1 MVLKKIDRDLIQ
13 RQHEDAVKIYEAF
26 DVDVKGAMKAL
37 SDIPL
42 SLHCWQGDDVRG
54 FESSEGLSG
63 GGILATGNY
72 HGKPR
77 TAEEL
82 RQDTAKAFSL
92 LPGKHR
98 FNLHAIYA
106 ETGGKRIERDALEP
120 EHFSN
125 WISWA
130 RELGIG
136 LDLNPTFFSHAFA
149 EDGFTLAHRD
159 KKIRSF
165 WIQHG
170 IVCRRLGEA
179 FGREL
184 GTPCVTNIWIPD
196 GYKDRP
202 ADRLA
207 LRELLRDSLDAILEP
222 KIDSGFNLDAVEGK
236 LFGLGSEAYVVGSH
250 EFYLSYTLLRKEV
263 ILCLDT
269 GHFHPTES
277 VADKLTAILPFK
289 DNLLLHIS
297 RPIRWDSDHVVI
309 VNDDLLELTEEL
321 KRADALGKVRLG
333 LDYFDASINRIA
345 AWVTGARATLK
356 ALLAALLEPTEM
368 LKDTERKGNLTDRLA
383 LMEEFKR
390 LPSEAVWNRYCLD
403 AGAPPGWEWI
413 NDMREYDSRVLS
425 QRK

>member
-1 MVLKKIDRDLIQ
+1 MLKKIDRDLIQ
-13 RQHEDAVKIYEAF
+13 RQFQDARQTYASF
-26 DVDVKGAMKAL
+26 DVDVEAAMKAL
-37 SDIPL
+37 SEIPL
-42 SLHCWQGDDVRG
+42 SLHCWQGDDVGG

-82 RQDTAKAFSL
+82 REDTAKAFSL

-106 ETGGKRIERDALEP
+106 ETGGKPIERDALEP
-120 EHFSN
+120 KYFAN

-130 RELGIG
+130 RDLGIG
-136 LDLNPTFFSHAFA
+136 LDLNPTFFSHPLA

-165 WIQHG
+165 WIEHG

-202 ADRLA
+202 ADRLE
-207 LRELLRDSLDAILEP
+207 LRELLKDSLDAILEP
-222 KIDSGFNLDAVEGK
+222 KIDSRFNLDAVEGK

-250 EFYLSYTLLRKEV
+250 EFYLSYALQRKEV

-289 DNLLLHIS
+289 ENLLLHIS

-309 VNDDLLELTEEL
+309 VNDDLLALTEEL

-368 LKDTERKGNLTDRLA
+368 LKDAERKGNLTDRLA
-383 LMEEFKR
+383 LMEEFRR

-403 AGAPPGWEWI
+403 TGVPPGWEWI
-413 NDMREYDSRVLS
+413 NDVREYDSRVLS

>member
-1 MVLKKIDRDLIQ
+1 MKKIDRDLIQ
-13 RQHEDAVKIYEAF
+13 RQYEDARQIYAAF
-26 DVDVKGAMKAL
+26 DVDVAAAMEAL
-37 SDIPL
+37 SKIPL
-42 SLHCWQGDDVRG
+42 SLHCWQGDDVGG

-77 TAEEL
+77 NADEL
-82 RQDTAKAFSL
+82 RSDTAKALSL

-106 ETGGKRIERDALEP
+106 ETGGKRVERDALEP
-120 EHFSN
+120 EYFSN

-136 LDLNPTFFSHAFA
+136 LDLNPTFFSHPLA

-159 KKIRSF
+159 EKIRSF
-165 WIQHG
+165 WIRHG

-202 ADRLA
+202 ADRLE
-207 LRELLRDSLDAILEP
+207 LRELLKGSLDAILEP
-222 KIDSGFNLDAVEGK
+222 KIDRTFNLDAVEGK
-236 LFGLGSEAYVVGSH
+236 LFGIGSEAYVVGSH
-250 EFYLSYTLLRKEV
+250 EFYLAYALKRDDVL
-263 ILCLDT
+263 LCLDT

-289 DNLLLHIS
+289 EEILLHVS

-309 VNDDLLELTEEL
+309 VNDDLLALMEEL
-321 KRADALGKVRLG
+321 KRADAFGKVRLG

-345 AWVTGARATLK
+345 AWVIGARATLK
-356 ALLAALLEPTEM
+356 TILAVLLEPTAM
-368 LKDTERKGNLTDRLA
+368 LKDAERAGNLTDRLA

-403 AGAPPGWEWI
+403 KGVPPGWEWI
-413 NDMREYDSRVLS
+413 DEVREYDERILS